1 MANESP
7 IVRVYNKEGNMQPLQ
22 MVLYKKSK
30 KMIYSN
36 KVMSGNSVHADVHP
50 NINIGDTQT
59 INGIVE
65 GD

>member
-1 MANESP
+1 MANESS
-7 IVRVYNKEGNMQPLQ
+7 IVRVYNKDGNVQPFQ

-36 KVMSGNSVHADVHP
+36 KVVSGNSVHEGVHP

-59 INGIVE
+59 INGIE
-65 GD
+65 AGD